1 MEKARK
7 KQTMTRQT
15 RNAFDVLINKCCA
28 SCAYKDLTRAV
39 SARRCTKHGR
49 EVQAADLCGHWVMS
63 EQLELAGRSQGSVK
77 RREYLMSLVAER
89 EDERLA
95 EQLGLKIRP
104 KSIAQ
109 IRAEFERE
117 HGSIYMEI

>member
-7 KQTMTRQT
+7 KQTMKRQT
-15 RNAFDVLINKCCA
+15 RNAFDVLINTCCA

-49 EVQAADLCGHWVMS
+49 EVQALDLCGHWVMS

-95 EQLGLKIRP
+95 EQLGLKTRP

>member
-1 MEKARK
+1 MTKAK
-7 KQTMTRQT
+7 KNKMRMPQTI
-15 RNAFDVLINKCCA
+15 NAFGVSINKCCA
-28 SCAYKDLTRAV
+28 SCAFKDLTRAV
-39 SARRCTKHGR
+39 SLRRCKVTGE
-49 EVQAADLCGHWVMS
+49 EVTSSHTCGHWVMS
-63 EQLELAGRSQGSVK
+63 EQLELAGRSQGAVK

>member
-1 MEKARK
+1 MRMP
-7 KQTMTRQT
+7 QTI
-15 RNAFDVLINKCCA
+15 NAFDVLINKCCA

-39 SARRCTKHGR
+39 SARRCTEHGR

-63 EQLELAGRSQGSVK
+63 EQLELAGRSQGAVK